1 MSDRGKP
8 DNAGARVAVQA
19 APLLHGYIL
28 IEPEG
33 QPSAEFMAA
42 SATLLDQHDL
52 EPGEVFEDLPQA
64 SWATAFHRRPG
75 ARNLL
80 ADSRLGDYVVVPDFL
95 RLFHDLTDC
104 LATIDDLHGRGVGIH
119 CCKLGITFN
128 NSPMGDLAVQ
138 VIRGAV
144 EQRRRA
150 ASGRNSATKDQLRKR
165 GLVTN
170 GSPPLGY
177 RITGQPKRKVLVPD
191 LRQRKAMA
199 RIVAM
204 RHGEDPPI
212 SWDRISDQLEL
223 ELAARENRRPLRRW
237 AGRLWG
243 KSRCQRAYAA
253 ELELRKASPEKEET
267 R

>member
-1 MSDRGKP
+1 MSSNGKLGEA
-8 DNAGARVAVQA
+8 DVRAAVQA

-33 QPSAEFMAA
+33 QPPAEFITA

-52 EPGEVFEDLPQA
+52 EPGEVFKDLPQT

-119 CCKLGITFN
+119 CCRLGITFN

-138 VIRGAV
+138 VIQGAV

-150 ASGRNSATKDQLRKR
+150 ASSRNSATKDRLRKR

-177 RITGQPKRKVLVPD
+177 RITGQPNRKVLHPD
-191 LRQRKAMA
+191 LKAREAMA
-199 RIVAM
+199 RIVEL
-204 RHGEDPPI
+204 RDSQDPRL
-212 SWDRISDQLEL
+212 SWDRVSDQLEN
-223 ELAARENRRPLRRW
+223 ELAARDNRKPLRRW

-253 ELELRKASPEKEET
+253 ELELRKASSEREET